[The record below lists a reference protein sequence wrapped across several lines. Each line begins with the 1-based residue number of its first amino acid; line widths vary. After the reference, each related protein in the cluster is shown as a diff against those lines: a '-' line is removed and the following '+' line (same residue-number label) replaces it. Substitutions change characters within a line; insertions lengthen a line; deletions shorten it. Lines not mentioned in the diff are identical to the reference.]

1 MNMNIWNLS
10 RRNPRLLAAVLI
22 ESSCQLKTRRVV
34 QWRVL
39 FSGAGESEQRR
50 GGRTWRWCE
59 TPEAG
64 GSNKFFFFCFFLN
77 WKDTFRCGGT
87 GGSQSR
93 SSLFYS
99 SQFIR
104 LIRRKLHEGKFWAN
118 SLEGERNQYPSI
130 LCGSWAHR
138 LLPTSQWDETGNW
151 GGACGRLRHRCHVKR
166 GVTRVWGLDPES
178 RSGWTDPVERLTRA
192 AESARFERS
201 RRFDVEESEKEKANA
216 ACKSEWGLSQRS
228 NCYALR

>member
-1 MNMNIWNLS
+1 MNMHIWNLS
-10 RRNPRLLAAVLI
+10 RRSPRLLAAVLI
-22 ESSCQLKTRRVV
+22 GSSCQLKTRSRSMEGIV
-34 QWRVL
+34 
-39 FSGAGESEQRR
+39 QRR
-50 GGRTWRWCE
+50 WWVRTAEGWPHLALMWNTRSRRE
-59 TPEAG
+59 QEV
-64 GSNKFFFFCFFLN
+64 FLFFFLN

-104 LIRRKLHEGKFWAN
+104 LIRRKIHEGKFWAY

-138 LLPTSQWDETGNW
+138 LLPTSQWDETGDW

-178 RSGWTDPVERLTRA
+178 RSGWTNPVERLTRA
-192 AESARFERS
+192 AVSARFERS
-201 RRFDVEESEKEKANA
+201 RRFDVEESEKEKSKR
-216 ACKSEWGLSQRS
+216 CM
-228 NCYALR
+228 